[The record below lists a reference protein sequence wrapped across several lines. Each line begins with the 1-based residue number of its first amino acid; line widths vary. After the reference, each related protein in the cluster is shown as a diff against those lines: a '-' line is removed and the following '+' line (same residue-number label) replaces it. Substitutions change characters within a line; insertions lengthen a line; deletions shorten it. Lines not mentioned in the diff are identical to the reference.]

1 MNKSENLQ
9 EQRRKFSCVQLY
21 KEASTFSQQATCWFP
36 DITNK
41 EHSSSCLDYE
51 TAPSSHTQQ
60 QEIVYQVTKS
70 LINMNI
76 NSLYLYMLDVLF
88 TAIYAFLDLCTC
100 YLGFLKHDN
109 NFGSKMEL
117 NMRIYKFRSLSFLLF
132 GMGGIGKNH
141 YFGLNIIWYNE
152 KIKLFK
158 TGCQRLVNVAGA
170 SGGQGNKDYHDEW
183 KQKFGE
189 DVNTLREIGNE
200 RWMPMRVNDEDDN
213 MDNTGGNR
221 EQLYFQEDRAENSTS
236 ASLQWDDEERN
247 YNSDTNSQSL
257 FRNTR
262 SPTPLNDERDD
273 RVYQS
278 SGVHPNLS
286 NPSRS
291 PSNRQDDE
299 EELVNNP
306 LGDNGTSK
314 DKNILKPSEERRLRK
329 DISES
334 RDDDDDDPCF
344 FNFESEEILFLEA
357 GQDRRAETDEGERE
371 KPECQSEISQER
383 DETPAAEAGSNH
395 GGVEAAGE
403 EG

>member
-60 QEIVYQVTKS
+60 Q
-70 LINMNI
+70 
-76 NSLYLYMLDVLF
+76 
-88 TAIYAFLDLCTC
+88 
-100 YLGFLKHDN
+100 
-109 NFGSKMEL
+109 
-117 NMRIYKFRSLSFLLF
+117 
-132 GMGGIGKNH
+132 
-141 YFGLNIIWYNE
+141 
-152 KIKLFK
+152 
-158 TGCQRLVNVAGA
+158 
-170 SGGQGNKDYHDEW
+170 GGQGNKDYHDEW